1 MKKDK
6 RPLKPRALEL
16 KKERLVV
23 LTADQLENVVGG
35 NKSTVKSQCATL
47 CF

>member
-6 RPLKPRALEL
+6 RPIKPRALEL

-23 LTADQLENVVGG
+23 LTEAQLENVVGG
-35 NKSTVKSQCATL
+35 NKTTVPSQCVTL